1 MFKKPSK
8 KVLSERAIKQLAKS
22 SGDGSI
28 IDPHNDKRYDLNDII
43 YMNIG
48 FTLDDEKE
56 FEEMKK
62 KLRKR
67 REAKKLAKAE
77 KRKTDG
83 VSDEMVSLLHI
94 SFFQVKIIYNLKSF

>member
-1 MFKKPSK
+1 
-8 KVLSERAIKQLAKS
+8 
-22 SGDGSI
+22 
-28 IDPHNDKRYDLNDII
+28 
-43 YMNIG
+43 MNIG
-48 FTLDDEKE
+48 FTLEDEKE

-83 VSDEMVSLLHI
+83 VPDDTVSEKCFLG
-94 SFFQVKIIYNLKSF
+94 YT

>member
-1 MFKKPSK
+1 M
-8 KVLSERAIKQLAKS
+8 
-22 SGDGSI
+22 
-28 IDPHNDKRYDLNDII
+28 NDII

-83 VSDEMVSLLHI
+83 VSDEIVSPLQI
-94 SFFQVKIIYNLKSF
+94 VSFQVKNYL